1 MRVREQG
8 LHGKFRS
15 TLYSSFAC
23 FVRPV
28 YSTWLIRVWFERSI
42 SECKPT
48 RLKMWMRSLVQE
60 NPPTISDKFNVLEI
74 ISMESERTQVLVISD
89 SLVMPFRRK
98 LL

>member
-15 TLYSSFAC
+15 TLYSSC

-28 YSTWLIRVWFERSI
+28 YSTLLNRVWFERSV
-42 SECKPT
+42 SECKHI

-60 NPPTISDKFNVLEI
+60 NPPTISDRFNVLEI
-74 ISMESERTQVLVISD
+74 IAMELERTQVLVISG